1 MINEKMVNLG
11 KQPSVIRE
19 LFEFGKRR
27 KEEIGEENVFDFSLG
42 NPSVPAPLVVKKEL
56 INLLEKEDPTFLHG
70 YTSAMGDEKAREAI
84 VTYINSK
91 YHCQEKK
98 ELVYMTCGAAA
109 SLTIALKAL
118 CNQDDEVI
126 VFAPF
131 FPEYRIFIENSGGK
145 IVVCGFDK
153 NTFEPDMIE
162 LEKLINENTKLLII
176 NSPNNPSGVIYSKEC
191 IEKIASLLR
200 SKQKEYNKEIYLL
213 ADEPYRELV
222 YNQEEVPYITKYYDN
237 SLVAYS
243 FSKSLSLPGER
254 IGYLLVGNKCFQANS
269 VFYAI
274 CGAGRSLGYV
284 CAPSLFQHLIPSV
297 IGKTSNIDDYKENL
311 KELSS
316 LLEEI
321 GYEVVHPQGAFY
333 LFVKALEEDDNEF
346 SKRAREFNLLLVPST
361 SFGVKG
367 YVRIAYC
374 VSLKQIKN
382 SYNAFKELYM
392 SYL

>member
-1 MINEKMVNLG
+1 MKF
-11 KQPSVIRE
+11 K
-19 LFEFGKRR
+19 
-27 KEEIGEENVFDFSLG
+27 
-42 NPSVPAPLVVKKEL
+42 
-56 INLLEKEDPTFLHG
+56 
-70 YTSAMGDEKAREAI
+70 
-84 VTYINSK
+84 
-91 YHCQEKK
+91 
-98 ELVYMTCGAAA
+98 
-109 SLTIALKAL
+109 
-118 CNQDDEVI
+118 
-126 VFAPF
+126 
-131 FPEYRIFIENSGGK
+131 
-145 IVVCGFDK
+145 
-153 NTFEPDMIE
+153 E
-162 LEKLINENTKLLII
+162 LEKLINEKTKLLII
-176 NSPNNPSGVIYSKEC
+176 NSPNNPSGVIYCKEC

-274 CGAGRSLGYV
+274 CGAARSLGYV

-321 GYEVVHPQGAFY
+321 GYEVVHP
-333 LFVKALEEDDNEF
+333 
-346 SKRAREFNLLLVPST
+346 
-361 SFGVKG
+361 
-367 YVRIAYC
+367 
-374 VSLKQIKN
+374 
-382 SYNAFKELYM
+382 KELFI
-392 SYL
+392 YLLKL